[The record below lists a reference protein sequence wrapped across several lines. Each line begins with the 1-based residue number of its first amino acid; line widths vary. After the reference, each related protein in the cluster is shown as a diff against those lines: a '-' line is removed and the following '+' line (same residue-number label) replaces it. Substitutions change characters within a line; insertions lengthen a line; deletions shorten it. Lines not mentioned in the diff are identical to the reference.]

1 MKEKHR
7 MDTDALRHFT
17 FSKKFTRSLKPKF
30 VYSGILR
37 KQAGW
42 QAAEHSHEFCE
53 ILYIRS
59 GSGRVRIAGKE
70 FPVRAGDLV
79 VYAPETLH
87 GEFSAPD
94 DPIETLFVAA
104 AGIRLQG
111 LPAGQLLS
119 PDDPPVFSSGEY
131 RVCFEELFERL
142 IEETDKKSLFFKEIA
157 ENLLTIIIHLL
168 LRVCVQ
174 SADFE
179 KINDVYYR
187 VKNYL
192 DTHYAEQLTLD
203 GLCETFFVSK
213 SYLSHIFKELN
224 GTSPMR
230 YLSDVRLRQAERLLT
245 TTALPVREI
254 AERAGYPDEC
264 YFCRVFK
271 KRTSTTPAAFRRSRA
286 EENAGQGLGDALR
299 NE

>member
-1 MKEKHR
+1 

-87 GEFSAPD
+87 GEFSASD
-94 DPIETLFVAA
+94 DPLETLFVAA

-131 RVCFEELFERL
+131 RVFFEELFERL

-224 GTSPMR
+224 GNSPMR
-230 YLSDVRLRQAERLLT
+230 YLSDVRLKQAERLLT

-271 KRTSTTPAAFRRSRA
+271 KRTNITPAAFRRSRA
-286 EENAGQGLGDALR
+286 EENAVQGLGDALR